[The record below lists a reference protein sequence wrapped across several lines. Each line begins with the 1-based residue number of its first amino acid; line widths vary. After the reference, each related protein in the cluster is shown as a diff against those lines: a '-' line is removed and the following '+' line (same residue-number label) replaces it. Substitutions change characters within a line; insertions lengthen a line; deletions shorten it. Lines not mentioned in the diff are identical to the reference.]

1 MIIKKHQTVII
12 YDNICIFG
20 LLTKTYLNHEKITKL
35 GVASTL
41 LLFLLIIGTTTTSCK
56 KVQGCMD
63 SVAKNY
69 DALAEKDDGSC
80 IYEGKVVFWYTEPVS
95 EYLIND
101 RFVTSLAY
109 YVGGELVG
117 SSAASVSYTS
127 NPECGYYGAI
137 TVTRDLGKLKS
148 KQYSYKIEDGIDGEV
163 IWSGSI
169 NFEANSCLK
178 IQLIKNY

>member
-1 MIIKKHQTVII
+1 MKKLHS
-12 YDNICIFG
+12 
-20 LLTKTYLNHEKITKL
+20 L

-41 LLFLLIIGTTTTSCK
+41 LLFLLLIGTTTTSCK

-127 NPECGYYGAI
+127 NPECGDYGAI

-163 IWSGSI
+163 IWSGTI

-178 IQLIKNY
+178 IQLVKNY